1 MKHFYCLFILLTL
14 LVRAVSSS
22 YALDFPLYTEVEFT
36 KLSDEV
42 LINPEYTGNIGA
54 IRGFDIKG
62 SLIAD
67 KSMRVEQTVDGWYR
81 ILFPGSLLRDLVV
94 TGQKGS
100 LRVFVI
106 SEKKKVNAI
115 AINEFYPVNEPV
127 IVLGQLDLTL
137 VSGIK
142 MDISRP
148 SEFEVAVLDHKSG
161 GFIKGDIVAICD
173 NQLGIKFKG
182 LPDTVVSKEG
192 VMRISL
198 KLSERIFNLDL
209 GAWGYNVFVSETD
222 VEKPAFIKAQVFG
235 LPEETR
241 LRFKFRALAGQ
252 KIVPE
257 TVTATVGE
265 INSGKP
271 LATVKTSIPGFQPL
285 SVSVE
290 KTN

>member
-1 MKHFYCLFILLTL
+1 MKNFYCLFILLTL
-14 LVRAVSSS
+14 LVKAVSSS
-22 YALDFPLYTEVEFT
+22 YALGFPLYTEVEFA

-42 LINPEYTGNIGA
+42 LINPEYMGNIGA

-67 KSMRVEQTVDGWYR
+67 KSLRVEQTVDGWHR
-81 ILFPGSLLRDLVV
+81 VLFPGSLLRELVV
-94 TGQKGS
+94 TGRKGS
-100 LRVFVI
+100 LRVFVT

-115 AINEFYPVNEPV
+115 DEFYPVNEPV
-127 IVLGQLDLTL
+127 VVLGQLDLTL

-148 SEFEVAVLDHKSG
+148 SEFEVAILDHESG
-161 GFIKGDIVAICD
+161 SFIGGDIVAICN

-182 LPDTVVSKEG
+182 LPDTVVSKDG
-192 VMRISL
+192 VMRVGL

-209 GAWGYNVFVSETD
+209 GAWGYNIFVSETD
-222 VEKPAFIKAQVFG
+222 VEKPAFIKARVFG
-235 LPEETR
+235 LPEETK
-241 LRFKFRALAGQ
+241 LRFKFRALAEQ
-252 KIVPE
+252 KIIPE
-257 TVTATVGE
+257 TVTVTVGE

-271 LATVKTSIPGFQPL
+271 LATVVTSIPGFQPL

-290 KTN
+290 KTS